1 MIQFHKF
8 SDSEDDDSDHQEP
21 PPPPGP
27 DHEDATPGAESC
39 K

>member
-8 SDSEDDDSDHQEP
+8 SDSEDDDLDHQDP